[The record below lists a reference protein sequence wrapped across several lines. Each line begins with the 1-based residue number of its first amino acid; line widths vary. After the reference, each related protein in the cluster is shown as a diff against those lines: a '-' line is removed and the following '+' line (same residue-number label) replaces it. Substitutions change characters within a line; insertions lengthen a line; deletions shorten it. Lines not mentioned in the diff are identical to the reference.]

1 MNLKIEHHR
10 RFGLAAAFLLGT
22 AVVLGVAAAGADI
35 LSTLRLSEAAAKEG
49 ILEGLLTGSPYDQKA
64 FAAFKAL
71 PPSARAEAVRGG
83 LAWIKTYS
91 ESPAFKAAYA
101 DFRNEQKPGPP
112 DKVIPADES
121 LKQQK
126 ANFEKQVAEMQEN
139 LAGLDAETR
148 KAVEEGIKQM
158 RARME
163 EMEKDPGQ
171 MALMRQGKEMESGEN
186 AEQYAEQLKSWEE
199 EYPADVRGLIKR
211 RIREFLD
218 TSAGVDFSAKL
229 VKRKSRMYF
238 ADEAYEDKPSDW
250 KICFRAGKEATQAAR
265 EFAAAWLA
273 ELEK

>member
-1 MNLKIEHHR
+1 M
-10 RFGLAAAFLLGT
+10 GT